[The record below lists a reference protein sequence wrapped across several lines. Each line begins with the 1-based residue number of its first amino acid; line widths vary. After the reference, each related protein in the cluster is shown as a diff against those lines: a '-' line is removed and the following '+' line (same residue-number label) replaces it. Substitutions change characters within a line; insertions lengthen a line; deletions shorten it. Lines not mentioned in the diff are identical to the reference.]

1 MLGVSSNQYSKEN
14 PMIPEPK
21 RDNTLLSQVIEV
33 ISAEGV
39 DGMARVFSMLLNEA
53 MRWERSEALKA
64 LPYERTE
71 ERRGYANGYKPKT
84 IETRMGAVTVEIP
97 QVRGLSFYPRS
108 LEKGCRSER
117 ALKLAIAE
125 MYVNGVSTRRVKEIT
140 EALCGLEVSSTQV
153 SRCAA
158 LLDDELDKFRNR
170 PLGAF
175 PYVFLDARYEKMRHD
190 GQVIDVALL
199 VATGVNLAGKRELLG
214 LSVSLSEAETHWRD
228 FLQSLKE
235 RGLHGVELF
244 ISDSHSGLKAAR
256 KAVFAGV
263 LWQRCQFHFAQNG
276 QSYVPKRHMRAEI
289 AEAVRD
295 IFAAQNR
302 NEAIDEAQR
311 VAKRY
316 QSTAPEFASWLL
328 ENVEECLQVYAHP
341 KAFQQ
346 RLRTVNPM
354 EVLNREIKRRTNV
367 ARIFPN
373 PASLLRLATAVLL
386 EIHEGWIES
395 AKPYLNMKK
404 RSQQEPRTLNRK
416 IYRKKV
422 A

>member
-1 MLGVSSNQYSKEN
+1 MT
-14 PMIPEPK
+14 PEPEK
-21 RDNTLLSQVIEV
+21 NNNLLSEVIEV
-33 ISAEGV
+33 VSREGF
-39 DGMARVFSMLLNEA
+39 DGMAQAFSILFNEA
-53 MRWERSEALKA
+53 MRRERSEALKA

-84 IETRMGAVTVEIP
+84 LETRMGAVTVEIP
-97 QVRGLSFYPRS
+97 QVRGLSFYPKS

-140 EALCGLEVSSTQV
+140 EVLCGLEVSSTQV

-158 LLDDELDKFRNR
+158 LLDEELEKFRNR

-175 PYVFLDARYEKMRHD
+175 PYVLLDARYEKVRHD
-190 GQVIDVALL
+190 GQVIDQALL

-214 LSVSLSEAETHWRD
+214 VSVSLSEAETHWRS

-235 RGLHGVELF
+235 RGLYGVELLV
-244 ISDSHSGLKAAR
+244 SDDHAGLKAAR
-256 KAVFAGV
+256 KAVFSGV
-263 LWQRCQFHFAQNG
+263 AWQRCQFHFAQNA
-276 QSYVPKRHMRAEI
+276 QSYVPKRYMRIEI
-289 AEAVRD
+289 AEAVREV
-295 IFAAQNR
+295 FAAPTR
-302 NEAIDEAQR
+302 EEAIDQAQR
-311 VAKRY
+311 IAKHY
-316 QSTAPEFASWLL
+316 QSTAPEFSSWLL
-328 ENVEECLQVYAHP
+328 ENVDDCLQVYALP

-346 RLRTVNPM
+346 RMRTVNSL
-354 EVLNREIKRRTNV
+354 ELVNREIKRRTHV

-373 PASLLRLATAVLL
+373 ADSLLRLATAVLV
-386 EIHEGWIES
+386 EIHEGWIAS
-395 AKPYLNMKK
+395 RTPYLNMQK
-404 RSQQEPRTLNRK
+404 RSQQEPKTLKSK